1 MTMNP
6 KFTPNDR
13 FGIALGL
20 IVLAVCAAAWEM
32 VYGQAPVGETV
43 LMFATILCL
52 TLPFTILD
60 R

>member
-1 MTMNP
+1 MNP
-6 KFTPNDR
+6 KLTSNDR

-20 IVLAVCAAAWEM
+20 IVLGVLAAGWEIA
-32 VYGQAPVGETV
+32 YGKAPVGETV

-52 TLPFTILD
+52 TLPFTIFD